1 MMKALTVQQ
10 SEMVRARI
18 SLEHIKD
25 RAIENINSLYRKV
38 KEISETEDMV
48 VVLWAI
54 LMVCL
59 SYTAYIRFSEC
70 GKIIGL
76 YVQNRF

>member
-1 MMKALTVQQ
+1 MKALTVQQ

-18 SLEHIKD
+18 YLEHIKEKT
-25 RAIENINSLYRKV
+25 IEHITALYRNI
-38 KEISETEDMV
+38 KELSETEDIV

-54 LMVCL
+54 LMIGL
-59 SYTAYIRFSEC
+59 SYTAYLRFSEC